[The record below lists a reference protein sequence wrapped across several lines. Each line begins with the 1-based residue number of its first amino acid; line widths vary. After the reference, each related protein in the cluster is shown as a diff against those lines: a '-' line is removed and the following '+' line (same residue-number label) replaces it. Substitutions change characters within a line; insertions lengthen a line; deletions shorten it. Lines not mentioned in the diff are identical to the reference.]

1 MLRDDW
7 PKSLRRDHRPVRRPR
22 VNRRRPVRRRPVLRW
37 RGDVQSGPVP
47 TDEHITVR
55 RRPNLR
61 RRKRPMRRPR
71 LVVIWRLRL
80 HHRRPGKCRYVVVA
94 GLVCRAVSGLP
105 ASSFQRRVIRGFSS
119 FHGQLARRRVGCA
132 GGQERVS
139 SALMQ
144 AEHFRDFDEF
154 MASVRGVDCTM
165 MLQNAARHSWRI
177 LAAELAGV
185 RVQ

>member
-22 VNRRRPVRRRPVLRW
+22 VHRRRPVRRRPVLRW

-105 ASSFQRRVIRGFSS
+105 ASSFQRHVIRGFSS
-119 FHGQLARRRVGCA
+119 FHGQFGA
-132 GGQERVS
+132 
-139 SALMQ
+139 
-144 AEHFRDFDEF
+144 
-154 MASVRGVDCTM
+154 
-165 MLQNAARHSWRI
+165 AARGIPLEVKSAYHQRSCKLSTSEI
-177 LAAELAGV
+177 STSSSPACAAWTAA
-185 RVQ
+185 